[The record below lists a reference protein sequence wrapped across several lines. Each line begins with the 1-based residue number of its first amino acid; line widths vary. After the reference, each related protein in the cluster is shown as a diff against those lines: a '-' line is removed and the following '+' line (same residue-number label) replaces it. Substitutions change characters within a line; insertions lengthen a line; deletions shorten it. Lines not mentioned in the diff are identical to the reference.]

1 MFRYSFVGAIYSNL
15 ILNRIIFSAEKA
27 FTLTECLSVTLSL
40 TQSPIPM
47 RLLML
52 SLIFTASHC
61 LLNVTSGLLWL
72 WNGLNNDKCGLF
84 SSNYHKHNNSFVQI
98 SFFVYSYILS
108 WLILRKYTRSSL
120 WSCTFINHFLKH
132 KEVSNLC
139 RALKTYLWES

>member
-1 MFRYSFVGAIYSNL
+1 MFRYSFVGAIYNNL
-15 ILNRIIFSAEKA
+15 ILNGIIFSAENA
-27 FTLTECLSVTLSL
+27 FTLAECLSVTLSL
-40 TQSPIPM
+40 TQSPISM

-52 SLIFTASHC
+52 LLIFTASHC
-61 LLNVTSGLLWL
+61 PLNVTSGLPWL

-108 WLILRKYTRSSL
+108 WLILRSYTRSSL

-132 KEVSNLC
+132 KVVSNLC
-139 RALKTYLWES
+139 R

>member
-15 ILNRIIFSAEKA
+15 ILNGIIFSAEKA
-27 FTLTECLSVTLSL
+27 FTLAECLSVTLSL

-61 LLNVTSGLLWL
+61 PLNVTSDLPWL

-84 SSNYHKHNNSFVQI
+84 SSNYHKHNNPFVQI
-98 SFFVYSYILS
+98 PLFVYSYILS
-108 WLILRKYTRSSL
+108 
-120 WSCTFINHFLKH
+120 
-132 KEVSNLC
+132 
-139 RALKTYLWES
+139 